1 MIEDELKELI
11 LKEYKSIREFASIAE
26 LPYTTVDSILK
37 RGVEK
42 ANVIN
47 IIKICEV
54 LDIDVGA
61 LAKGKIAERKKDENS
76 QEKITAQS
84 IKNSPLSELD
94 SELIE
99 IYKILGSEGKA
110 RLLEQARLLREAK
123 K

>member
-54 LDIDVGA
+54 LDIDVDT
-61 LAKGKIAERKKDENS
+61 LAKGRIAERKKDENS
-76 QEKITAQS
+76 QEKITAPD

-99 IYKILGSEGKA
+99 IYKILGPEGKA
-110 RLLEQARLLREAK
+110 RLVEQARLLREAK